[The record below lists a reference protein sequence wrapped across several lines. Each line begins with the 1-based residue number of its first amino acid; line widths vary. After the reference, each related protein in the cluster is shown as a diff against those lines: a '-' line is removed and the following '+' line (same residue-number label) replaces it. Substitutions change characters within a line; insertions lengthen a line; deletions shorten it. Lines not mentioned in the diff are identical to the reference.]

1 MPIQKCSIAGS
12 FFLVLMTIQVIQLEL
27 RAEDFSRYQDA
38 DALWRRIQEINSAP
52 QSKPAS
58 QEEAKKAAL
67 DRFGTLDDA
76 LSTFT
81 RQFPDDPHRWDV
93 KILQLKMAPT
103 LARLRNTPGPRVEDI
118 ETTLKEI
125 EDAADASGSAKREA
139 SLELIQLHL
148 AQVGDSTDPEVIKKM
163 DDEMRAFVE
172 KNQGDQR
179 IDYLNLSRAKL
190 NAQVNPELSEAILK
204 DLKSSAKK
212 NIAEQA
218 TAQLRMIQLLLRHEP
233 LDLDFQAVDGRA
245 VSLKNLRG
253 KVVLVDFWATW
264 CGPCMREAPNVVAT
278 YNKLRDHGF
287 EIVGISLDQDVG
299 RVRAVTEQM
308 GMTWP
313 QYCDDK
319 GWQNEISSR
328 YGIQAIPTTWIL
340 DKRGYV
346 RYVGLRGE
354 VLSDRIQEMQAE

>member
-1 MPIQKCSIAGS
+1 MQKCSIKGS
-12 FFLVLMTIQVIQLEL
+12 FLLVFMTIQVLQLGSK
-27 RAEDFSRYQDA
+27 AEDFSQYQDA
-38 DALWRRIQEINSAP
+38 DTLWRRIQEINSAP
-52 QSKPAS
+52 QSRPAS
-58 QEEAKKAAL
+58 QEEARKAAL
-67 DRFGTLDDA
+67 DRFGTLDSA
-76 LSTFT
+76 ISAFS
-81 RQFPDDPHRWDV
+81 RQFPDDPHRWDA
-93 KILQLKMAPT
+93 KIIQLKIAPT
-103 LARLRNTPGPRVEDI
+103 LARLRNTPAPRVE
-118 ETTLKEI
+118 EMEAALNEVK
-125 EDAADASGSAKREA
+125 DAGDPSESAKKEA
-139 SLELIQLHL
+139 SFELIRLHS
-148 AQVGDSTDPEVIKKM
+148 AQVEDSTDPSTIKKI
-163 DDEMRAFVE
+163 DDEIQAFVE
-172 KNQGDQR
+172 TNPGDQR
-179 IDYLNLSRAKL
+179 IDYLKLSRAKL
-190 NAQVNPELSEAILK
+190 NTQVNPEISEAILK
-204 DLKSSAKK
+204 DLTSSTNK
-212 NIAEQA
+212 NIAAQA
-218 TAQLRMIQLLLRHEP
+218 MAQLRMLQLMLMRQP
-233 LDLDFQAVDGRA
+233 LDLDFQAVDGQA

-278 YNKLRDHGF
+278 YKQLRDHGF